1 MSSEEKIPN
10 INSIEEKQDIARQI
24 QITNPI
30 QNLPQNTQIND
41 INPNALPLDVTK
53 DLAQYSK
60 IFVTKEYDY
69 FKVVHF
75 FENYLHDYKVFGE
88 LPDGDKKLL
97 FTVSKHFECKLCCDN
112 CIMTCCCCSY
122 VFCNS
127 IIFQFDYKRNGK
139 PFFTQGLNLQSGC
152 YCCQCYCCSCCSCC
166 TRSSYLRL
174 RENIYPNNPDA
185 NVGIYKGVTKA
196 TTCCIVP
203 ELTANYIKNDDSN
216 GPGIRAKCWDVIR
229 KRCLKCCCGLDC
241 DFTIDIEDANGNK
254 NGDIK
259 IYSGCFSKK
268 TEEHCF
274 CYLPRPYYE
283 INMPVMATSEQKFQI
298 IADLVHFDFINGSL

>member
-1 MSSEEKIPN
+1 MISEEKIPN

-174 RENIYPNNPDA
+174 RENIDPNNPDA
-185 NVGIYKGVTKA
+185 NVGIYKGVTKV

-229 KRCLKCCCGLDC
+229 KRCLKCLKKRKNTAFVIYQGHIMKLICQLWQLLSRN
-241 DFTIDIEDANGNK
+241 FKLLLILFISISLMVLYNNNGFNYFILYY
-254 NGDIK
+254 NL
-259 IYSGCFSKK
+259 Y
-268 TEEHCF
+268 
-274 CYLPRPYYE
+274 YLLIFE
-283 INMPVMATSEQKFQI
+283 K
-298 IADLVHFDFINGSL
+298 